1 MARNN
6 GILVN
11 DFRKMVLDGHINEV
25 IKALRYDDHDLVAQ
39 INKTLKIPSVKSNSR
54 EETFSSVFTNNVL
67 SCPIDFVSIDVTT
80 RQYPLN
86 TVIYTFDVMY
96 YNDAISH
103 MDIDMSDY
111 CHHKITI
118 SSVGLYT
125 RKFSKWIMDVA
136 NDIRESM
143 ISAWK
148 FAGNH
153 APDFIAAFDEVLD
166 ERKAEGIDINEL
178 YGADIPANDTEGDT
192 SDTATKDSDDIGM
205 KIITVK
211 NPKDANKIIKTVTDF
226 VKDFRK
232 DPTFTAD
239 DLMDKINSFLDA
251 EDIEHTIRD
260 IEQETADDDGI
271 QDEQSDPNRE
281 PEPDDDIHEPVEEES
296 DEEECNEYGGCCDQ
310 DCCNCDDGYCDQDL
324 CKCDDYDNGRIF
336 ADMLKYLISTS
347 IDSKLMNNMNNH
359 MIRNKLNFSDVN
371 LIPGLTTRPLLTTCN
386 IMLSMSPFKVTASK
400 SNTPLGGRVTIG
412 VYNRENGKSYY
423 NQVFDFSE
431 LTIEDVDTVKGI
443 DMSESSR
450 AVREQQLFDAVTDRI
465 LSELD
470 LDAMFFAIGFA
481 EGWSISDHHFMPND
495 AIISKLAE
503 LTSSYVNGA
512 ILTDDGDDKCDTDC
526 YLDPAFA
533 EWYNNMPEEAIAR
546 FGDDWDDYDDD
557 DEDDEDADY
566 DDIMSET
573 NGYFMTDIDSKED

>member
-54 EETFSSVFTNNVL
+54 EETFHTIFTNNVL
-67 SCPIDFVSIDVTT
+67 SCPIDFVSITVTT

-96 YNDAISH
+96 YNDAITH

-118 SSVGLYT
+118 SSAGLYT
-125 RKFSKWIMDVA
+125 RRFSKWVMDVA

-153 APDFIAAFDEVLD
+153 VPDFIAAFDEVLD

-192 SDTATKDSDDIGM
+192 SNATKDSDDVGM
-205 KIITVK
+205 KIITIK
-211 NPKDANKIIKTVTDF
+211 NPEDANKIIKTVTDF

-232 DPTFTAD
+232 DPTSTAD
-239 DLMDKINSFLDA
+239 DLIDKINSFLDA
-251 EDIEHTIRD
+251 EAIEHTIRD
-260 IEQETADDDGI
+260 IEQENTTDDDGI

-296 DEEECNEYGGCCDQ
+296 DEEEYDECCD
-310 DCCNCDDGYCDQDL
+310 CCDRCMNNYNL
-324 CKCDDYDNGRIF
+324 YSINTAEHF
-336 ADMLKYLISTS
+336 TS
-347 IDSKLMNNMNNH
+347 ILDRAFSSQLLNNIQNYMV
-359 MIRNKLNFSDVN
+359 RNKLTKYEVE
-371 LIPGLTTRPLLTTCN
+371 LIPNSVNITATSKVILTMNRFYFNYKKLDSS
-386 IMLSMSPFKVTASK
+386 I
-400 SNTPLGGRVTIG
+400 GGSVSIG
-412 VYNRENGKSYY
+412 VYNREKNTCYY
-423 NQVFDFSE
+423 KVNYDFKHVTLNDIKTIYVDN
-431 LTIEDVDTVKGI
+431 LT
-443 DMSESSR
+443 DMSIPQ
-450 AVREQQLFDAVTDRI
+450 REEQIFHAIIDYVYDNLNYSTI
-465 LSELD
+465 
-470 LDAMFFAIGFA
+470 FFAVAYA
-481 EGWSISDHHFMPND
+481 EGWDVNDPDFEFDHD
-495 AIISKLAE
+495 
-503 LTSSYVNGA
+503 
-512 ILTDDGDDKCDTDC
+512 LTDGIDRHFYDSIHGSVFADIVNIGNPDNMLTYYMDPSFSEFYYNLDERTHNAYDTD
-526 YLDPAFA
+526 
-533 EWYNNMPEEAIAR
+533 
-546 FGDDWDDYDDD
+546 DDWYEDDD
-557 DEDDEDADY
+557 DDDDEDADY

>member
-1 MARNN
+1 MARND

-25 IKALRYDDHDLVAQ
+25 IKTLRYDDHDLVDQ
-39 INKTLKIPSVKSNSR
+39 INKTLRIPSVKSNSR
-54 EETFSSVFTNNVL
+54 EETFHTIFTNNVL
-67 SCPIDFVSIDVTT
+67 SCPIDFVSITVTT

-86 TVIYTFDVMY
+86 TTIYTFDIMY

-125 RKFSKWIMDVA
+125 RKFSKWIVDVA

-166 ERKAEGIDINEL
+166 ERKAEGIDINGL
-178 YGADIPANDTEGDT
+178 YGADIPANDTEGDM

-232 DPTFTAD
+232 DPTSTAD

-251 EDIEHTIRD
+251 EAIEHTIRD
-260 IEQETADDDGI
+260 IEQENDTDDDGI

-296 DEEECNEYGGCCDQ
+296 DEDECCDCCDQ
-310 DCCNCDDGYCDQDL
+310 DC

-359 MIRNKLNFSDVN
+359 MIRNKLNFSDIN
-371 LIPGLTTRPLLTTCN
+371 LIPGLTAPLLTTCN

-400 SNTPLGGRVTIG
+400 PNIPLGGRVTIG

-481 EGWSISDHHFMPND
+481 EGWSISSPNFNPNE
-495 AIISKLAE
+495 AIIGKLAE
-503 LTSSYVNGA
+503 LTTSYVNGA

-533 EWYNNMPEEAIAR
+533 EWYNNMPEEAIER
-546 FGDDWDDYDDD
+546 FGDDWDDYDD
-557 DEDDEDADY
+557 DDEDADY

>member
-1 MARNN
+1 MARND

-25 IKALRYDDHDLVAQ
+25 IKTLRYDDHDLVDQ

-67 SCPIDFVSIDVTT
+67 SCPIDFVSITVTT
-80 RQYPLN
+80 RLYPLN
-86 TVIYTFDVMY
+86 TVIYTFDIMY

-125 RKFSKWIMDVA
+125 RKFSKWIVDVA

-166 ERKAEGIDINEL
+166 ERKAEGIDINGL

-232 DPTFTAD
+232 DPTSTAD

-251 EDIEHTIRD
+251 EAIEHTIRD
-260 IEQETADDDGI
+260 IEQENTTDDDGI

-296 DEEECNEYGGCCDQ
+296 DEEECCDCCDQ
-310 DCCNCDDGYCDQDL
+310 DCCN
-324 CKCDDYDNGRIF
+324 CDDYDNGRIF

-359 MIRNKLNFSDVN
+359 MIRNKLNFSDIN
-371 LIPGLTTRPLLTTCN
+371 LIPGLTAPLLTTCN

-400 SNTPLGGRVTIG
+400 PNTPLGGRVTIG

-481 EGWSISDHHFMPND
+481 EGWSISSPNFNPNE
-495 AIISKLAE
+495 AIIGTLAE
-503 LTSSYVNGA
+503 LTTSYVNGA
-512 ILTDDGDDKCDTDC
+512 ILTDNGDDKCDTDC

-533 EWYNNMPEEAIAR
+533 EWYNNMPEEAIER
-546 FGDDWDDYDDD
+546 FGDDWDDYD

>member
-1 MARNN
+1 MARND

-25 IKALRYDDHDLVAQ
+25 IKALRYDDHDLVDQ

-54 EETFSSVFTNNVL
+54 EETFHTIFTNNVL
-67 SCPIDFVSIDVTT
+67 SCPIDFVSITVTT
-80 RQYPLN
+80 RLYPLN
-86 TVIYTFDVMY
+86 TVIYTFDIMY
-96 YNDAISH
+96 YNDAIRH
-103 MDIDMSDY
+103 MGIPMPDY

-125 RKFSKWIMDVA
+125 RKFSKWIVDVA

-166 ERKAEGIDINEL
+166 ERKAEGIDINGL

-232 DPTFTAD
+232 DPTSTAD

-251 EDIEHTIRD
+251 EAIEHTIRD
-260 IEQETADDDGI
+260 IEQENDTDDDGI

-281 PEPDDDIHEPVEEES
+281 PEPDDDIHESVEEES
-296 DEEECNEYGGCCDQ
+296 DEEECCDCCDQ
-310 DCCNCDDGYCDQDL
+310 DCCN
-324 CKCDDYDNGRIF
+324 CDDYDNGRIF

-371 LIPGLTTRPLLTTCN
+371 LIPGLTTLLTTCN

-400 SNTPLGGRVTIG
+400 PNTPLGGRVTIG

-431 LTIEDVDTVKGI
+431 LTLEDVDTVKGI

-481 EGWSISDHHFMPND
+481 EGWSISDPHFMPND

-503 LTSSYVNGA
+503 LTSSYINGA

-533 EWYNNMPEEAIAR
+533 EWYNNIPEEAFDR
-546 FGDDWDDYDDD
+546 FGDDWDDD

-566 DDIMSET
+566 DDIVSET

>member
-1 MARNN
+1 MARND

-25 IKALRYDDHDLVAQ
+25 IKTLRYDDHDLVDQ

-54 EETFSSVFTNNVL
+54 EETFHTIFTNNIL
-67 SCPIDFVSIDVTT
+67 SCPIDFVSITVTT
-80 RQYPLN
+80 RLYPLN
-86 TVIYTFDVMY
+86 TVIYTFDIMY
-96 YNDAISH
+96 YNDAIRH
-103 MDIDMSDY
+103 MGIPMPDY

-125 RKFSKWIMDVA
+125 RKFSNWVMDVA

-166 ERKAEGIDINEL
+166 ERKAEGIDINGL
-178 YGADIPANDTEGDT
+178 YGADIPANDTDGDT
-192 SDTATKDSDDIGM
+192 SDVTTKDTKDSDDVGM

-232 DPTFTAD
+232 DPTSTAD

-251 EDIEHTIRD
+251 EAIEHTIRD

-296 DEEECNEYGGCCDQ
+296 DEEECCDCCDQ
-310 DCCNCDDGYCDQDL
+310 DC

-359 MIRNKLNFSDVN
+359 MIRNKLNFSDIN
-371 LIPGLTTRPLLTTCN
+371 LIPGLTAPLLTTCN
-386 IMLSMSPFKVTASK
+386 IMLSMSPFKVTASRL
-400 SNTPLGGRVTIG
+400 NTPLGGRVTIG

-431 LTIEDVDTVKGI
+431 LTLEDVDTVKGI

-481 EGWSISDHHFMPND
+481 EGWSISDPHFNPNG
-495 AIISKLAE
+495 AIINKLAE
-503 LTSSYVNGA
+503 LTSSYINGA

-533 EWYNNMPEEAIAR
+533 EWYNNMPEEAFDR
-546 FGDDWDDYDDD
+546 FGDVWDDYDDD
-557 DEDDEDADY
+557 DDEDADY

>member
-1 MARNN
+1 MARND

-25 IKALRYDDHDLVAQ
+25 IKTLRYDDHDLVDQ

-54 EETFSSVFTNNVL
+54 EETFHTIFTNNVL
-67 SCPIDFVSIDVTT
+67 SCPIDFVSITVTT
-80 RQYPLN
+80 RLYPLN
-86 TVIYTFDVMY
+86 TVIYTFDIMY
-96 YNDAISH
+96 YNDAIRH
-103 MDIDMSDY
+103 MGIPMPDY

-125 RKFSKWIMDVA
+125 RKFSKWIVDVA

-166 ERKAEGIDINEL
+166 ERKAEGIDINGL

-205 KIITVK
+205 KIITVN

-232 DPTFTAD
+232 DPTSTAD

-251 EDIEHTIRD
+251 EAIEHTIRD
-260 IEQETADDDGI
+260 IEQENDTDDGI

-296 DEEECNEYGGCCDQ
+296 DEDECCDCCDQ
-310 DCCNCDDGYCDQDL
+310 DC

-371 LIPGLTTRPLLTTCN
+371 LIPGLTTRPLLATCN

-400 SNTPLGGRVTIG
+400 PNTPLGGRVTIG

-431 LTIEDVDTVKGI
+431 LTLEDVDTVKYI

-481 EGWSISDHHFMPND
+481 EGWSISDPHFNPNG
-495 AIISKLAE
+495 AIINKLAE
-503 LTSSYVNGA
+503 LTSSYINGA

-533 EWYNNMPEEAIAR
+533 EWYNNMPEEAFDR
-546 FGDDWDDYDDD
+546 FGDNWDDYDD
-557 DEDDEDADY
+557 DDEDADY

>member
-1 MARNN
+1 MVRND

-25 IKALRYDDHDLVAQ
+25 IKTLRYDDHDLVDQ
-39 INKTLKIPSVKSNSR
+39 INKTLKIPSVESNSR
-54 EETFSSVFTNNVL
+54 EETFHTIFTNNVL
-67 SCPIDFVSIDVTT
+67 SCPIDFVSITVTT
-80 RQYPLN
+80 RLYPLN
-86 TVIYTFDVMY
+86 TVIYTFDIMY
-96 YNDAISH
+96 YNDAIRH
-103 MDIDMSDY
+103 MGIPMPDY

-125 RKFSKWIMDVA
+125 RKFSKWIVDVA

-166 ERKAEGIDINEL
+166 ERKAEGIDINGL

-192 SDTATKDSDDIGM
+192 SDATTKDTKDSDDVGM

-211 NPKDANKIIKTVTDF
+211 NPEDANKIIKTVTDF

-232 DPTFTAD
+232 DPTSTAD

-251 EDIEHTIRD
+251 EAIEHTIRD

-296 DEEECNEYGGCCDQ
+296 DEDECCDCCDQ
-310 DCCNCDDGYCDQDL
+310 DC

-359 MIRNKLNFSDVN
+359 MIRNKLNFSDIN
-371 LIPGLTTRPLLTTCN
+371 LIPGLTTLLTTCN

-400 SNTPLGGRVTIG
+400 PNTPLGGRVTIG

-431 LTIEDVDTVKGI
+431 LTLEDVDTVKYI

-481 EGWSISDHHFMPND
+481 EGWSISDPHFNPNG
-495 AIISKLAE
+495 AIINKLAE
-503 LTSSYVNGA
+503 LTSSYINGA

-533 EWYNNMPEEAIAR
+533 EWYNNMPEEAIER
-546 FGDDWDDYDDD
+546 FGDDWGDYDD
-557 DEDDEDADY
+557 DDEDADY

>member
-1 MARNN
+1 MARND

-25 IKALRYDDHDLVAQ
+25 IKTLRYDDHDLVDQ

-80 RQYPLN
+80 RLYPLN
-86 TVIYTFDVMY
+86 TVIYTFDIMY
-96 YNDAISH
+96 YNDAIRH
-103 MDIDMSDY
+103 MGIPMPDY

-125 RKFSKWIMDVA
+125 RKFSKWIVDVA

-166 ERKAEGIDINEL
+166 ERKAEGIDINGL
-178 YGADIPANDTEGDT
+178 YGADIPANDTTEGDM
-192 SDTATKDSDDIGM
+192 SDATNGSDDVGM

-211 NPKDANKIIKTVTDF
+211 NPKAANKIIKTVTDF
-226 VKDFRK
+226 VKGFCK
-232 DPTFTAD
+232 DPTSTAD
-239 DLMDKINSFLDA
+239 DLMDKISSFLDA
-251 EDIEHTIRD
+251 EAIEHTIRD
-260 IEQETADDDGI
+260 IEQENDTDDDGI

-296 DEEECNEYGGCCDQ
+296 DENECCDCCDQ
-310 DCCNCDDGYCDQDL
+310 DC

-359 MIRNKLNFSDVN
+359 MIRNKLNFSDIN
-371 LIPGLTTRPLLTTCN
+371 LIPGLTSRPLLTTCN

-400 SNTPLGGRVTIG
+400 PNTPLGGRVTIG

-431 LTIEDVDTVKGI
+431 LTLEDIDTVKGI

-481 EGWSISDHHFMPND
+481 EGWSISDPHFNPNET
-495 AIISKLAE
+495 IISKLAE

-533 EWYNNMPEEAIAR
+533 EWYNNMPEEAIER

>member
-1 MARNN
+1 MARND

-25 IKALRYDDHDLVAQ
+25 IKTLRYDDHDLVDQ

-54 EETFSSVFTNNVL
+54 EETFHTIFTNNVL
-67 SCPIDFVSIDVTT
+67 SCPIDFVSITVTT
-80 RQYPLN
+80 RLYPLN
-86 TVIYTFDVMY
+86 TLIYTFDIMY

-111 CHHKITI
+111 CHHTITI

-125 RKFSKWIMDVA
+125 RKFSKWIVDVA

-166 ERKAEGIDINEL
+166 ERKAEGIDINGL

-192 SDTATKDSDDIGM
+192 SDTATKDSDEIGM

-232 DPTFTAD
+232 DPTSTAD

-251 EDIEHTIRD
+251 EAIEHTIRD
-260 IEQETADDDGI
+260 IEQENDTDDGI

-281 PEPDDDIHEPVEEES
+281 PEPDDDIHEPIEEES
-296 DEEECNEYGGCCDQ
+296 DEEDCDDECCDCCDQ
-310 DCCNCDDGYCDQDL
+310 DCCN
-324 CKCDDYDNGRIF
+324 CDDYDNGRIF

-371 LIPGLTTRPLLTTCN
+371 LIPGLTTLLTTCN

-400 SNTPLGGRVTIG
+400 PNTPLGGRVTIG

-423 NQVFDFSE
+423 NQLFDFSE
-431 LTIEDVDTVKGI
+431 LTLEDVDTVKYI

-481 EGWSISDHHFMPND
+481 EGWSISDPHFMPND
-495 AIISKLAE
+495 AIIGKLAE

-512 ILTDDGDDKCDTDC
+512 IFTDDGDDKCDTDC

-533 EWYNNMPEEAIAR
+533 EWYNNMPEEAFDR
-546 FGDDWDDYDDD
+546 FGDDWDDYDD

-566 DDIMSET
+566 DDIVSET

>member
-1 MARNN
+1 MARND

-25 IKALRYDDHDLVAQ
+25 IKTLRYDDHDLVDQ

-54 EETFSSVFTNNVL
+54 EETFHTIFTNNVL
-67 SCPIDFVSIDVTT
+67 SCPIDFVSITVTT
-80 RQYPLN
+80 RLYPLN
-86 TVIYTFDVMY
+86 TVIYTFDIMY
-96 YNDAISH
+96 YNDAIRH
-103 MDIDMSDY
+103 MGIPMPDY

-125 RKFSKWIMDVA
+125 RKFSKWIVDVA

-166 ERKAEGIDINEL
+166 ERKAEGIDINGL

-211 NPKDANKIIKTVTDF
+211 NPEDANKIIKTVTDF

-232 DPTFTAD
+232 DPTSTAD

-251 EDIEHTIRD
+251 EAIEHTIRD

-296 DEEECNEYGGCCDQ
+296 DEEECCDCCDQ
-310 DCCNCDDGYCDQDL
+310 DC

-359 MIRNKLNFSDVN
+359 MIRNKLNFSDIN
-371 LIPGLTTRPLLTTCN
+371 LIPGLTAPLLTTCN

-400 SNTPLGGRVTIG
+400 PNTPLSGRVTIG

-481 EGWSISDHHFMPND
+481 EGWSISDPHFNPNG
-495 AIISKLAE
+495 AIINKLAE
-503 LTSSYVNGA
+503 LTSSYINGA

-533 EWYNNMPEEAIAR
+533 EWYNNMPEEAIER

-557 DEDDEDADY
+557 DDDEDADY

>member
-1 MARNN
+1 MARND

-25 IKALRYDDHDLVAQ
+25 IKALRYDDHDLEAQ

-54 EETFSSVFTNNVL
+54 EETFHTIFTNNVL
-67 SCPIDFVSIDVTT
+67 SCPIDFVSITVTT
-80 RQYPLN
+80 RLYPLN
-86 TVIYTFDVMY
+86 TTIYTFDIMY

-111 CHHKITI
+111 CHHTITI

-125 RKFSKWIMDVA
+125 RKFSKWIVDVA

-166 ERKAEGIDINEL
+166 ERKAEGIDINGL

-192 SDTATKDSDDIGM
+192 SDTATKDSDEIGM

-232 DPTFTAD
+232 DPTSTAD
-239 DLMDKINSFLDA
+239 DLMDKISSFLDA
-251 EDIEHTIRD
+251 EAIEHNIRD
-260 IEQETADDDGI
+260 IEQENTTDDDGI

-296 DEEECNEYGGCCDQ
+296 DEEECCDCCDQ
-310 DCCNCDDGYCDQDL
+310 DC

-371 LIPGLTTRPLLTTCN
+371 LIPGLTTLLTTCN

-400 SNTPLGGRVTIG
+400 PNTPLGGRVTIG

-423 NQVFDFSE
+423 NQIFDFSE
-431 LTIEDVDTVKGI
+431 LTLEDVDTVQYIGI
-443 DMSESSR
+443 SESSR

-481 EGWSISDHHFMPND
+481 EGWSISDPHFMPTD
-495 AIISKLAE
+495 AIIGKLAE
-503 LTSSYVNGA
+503 LTSNYVNGA
-512 ILTDDGDDKCDTDC
+512 IFTDDGDDMCDTDC

-533 EWYNNMPEEAIAR
+533 EWYNNMPEEAFDR
-546 FGDDWDDYDDD
+546 FGDDWDDYDD

-566 DDIMSET
+566 DDIVSET

>member
-25 IKALRYDDHDLVAQ
+25 IKTLRYDEHDLVAQ
-39 INKTLKIPSVKSNSR
+39 INKTLKIPSGKSNSR
-54 EETFSSVFTNNVL
+54 EETFHSVFTNNVL

-232 DPTFTAD
+232 DPTSTAD

-251 EDIEHTIRD
+251 EAIEHTIRD

-296 DEEECNEYGGCCDQ
+296 DEEECNEYGDCCDQ

-371 LIPGLTTRPLLTTCN
+371 LIPGLTTRPLLTICN

-481 EGWSISDHHFMPND
+481 EGWSISDPHFNPNG
-495 AIISKLAE
+495 AIINELAE
-503 LTSSYVNGA
+503 LTSSYINGA

-557 DEDDEDADY
+557 DEDADY

>member
-1 MARNN
+1 MARND

-25 IKALRYDDHDLVAQ
+25 IKTLRYDDHDLVDQ

-54 EETFSSVFTNNVL
+54 EETFHTIFTNNVL
-67 SCPIDFVSIDVTT
+67 SCPIDFVSITVTT
-80 RQYPLN
+80 RLYPLN
-86 TVIYTFDVMY
+86 TVIYTFDIMY
-96 YNDAISH
+96 YNDAIRH
-103 MDIDMSDY
+103 MGIPMPDY

-125 RKFSKWIMDVA
+125 RKFSKWIVDVA

-166 ERKAEGIDINEL
+166 ERKAEGIDINGL

-211 NPKDANKIIKTVTDF
+211 NPEDANKIIKTVTDF

-232 DPTFTAD
+232 DPTSTAD

-251 EDIEHTIRD
+251 EAIEHTIRD

-296 DEEECNEYGGCCDQ
+296 DEEECCDCCDQ
-310 DCCNCDDGYCDQDL
+310 DC

-371 LIPGLTTRPLLTTCN
+371 LIPGLTAPLLTTCN

-400 SNTPLGGRVTIG
+400 PNTPLGGRVTIG

-450 AVREQQLFDAVTDRI
+450 AVREQQLFDAVTDCI

-481 EGWSISDHHFMPND
+481 EGWSISSPNFNPNE
-495 AIISKLAE
+495 AIISTLAE
-503 LTSSYVNGA
+503 LTSSYINGA

-533 EWYNNMPEEAIAR
+533 EWYNNMPEEAIER
-546 FGDDWDDYDDD
+546 FGDDWDDYD
-557 DEDDEDADY
+557 DDEDADY

>member
-1 MARNN
+1 MARND

-25 IKALRYDDHDLVAQ
+25 IKTLRYDDHDLVDQ

-54 EETFSSVFTNNVL
+54 EETFHTIFTNNVL
-67 SCPIDFVSIDVTT
+67 SCPIDFVSITVTT
-80 RQYPLN
+80 RLYPLN
-86 TVIYTFDVMY
+86 TVIYTFDIMY
-96 YNDAISH
+96 YNDAIRH
-103 MDIDMSDY
+103 MGIPMPDY

-125 RKFSKWIMDVA
+125 RKFSKWIVDVA

-166 ERKAEGIDINEL
+166 ERKAEGIDINGL

-192 SDTATKDSDDIGM
+192 SDVTTKDTKDSDDVGM

-232 DPTFTAD
+232 DPTSTAD

-251 EDIEHTIRD
+251 EAIEHTIRD

-296 DEEECNEYGGCCDQ
+296 DEDECCDCCDQ
-310 DCCNCDDGYCDQDL
+310 DC

-371 LIPGLTTRPLLTTCN
+371 LIPGLTAPLLTTCN

-400 SNTPLGGRVTIG
+400 PNTPLGGRVTIG

-450 AVREQQLFDAVTDRI
+450 AVREQQLFDAVTDCI

-481 EGWSISDHHFMPND
+481 EGWSISSPNFNPNE
-495 AIISKLAE
+495 AIISTLAE
-503 LTSSYVNGA
+503 LTSSYINGA

-533 EWYNNMPEEAIAR
+533 EWYNNMPEEAIER
-546 FGDDWDDYDDD
+546 FGDDWDDYD
-557 DEDDEDADY
+557 DDEDADY

>member
-1 MARNN
+1 MARNK

-25 IKALRYDDHDLVAQ
+25 IKTLRYDDHDLVSQ
-39 INKTLKIPSVKSNSR
+39 INETLKNSSVNSNSR
-54 EETFSSVFTNNVL
+54 EETFRSTFTNTVL
-67 SCPIDFVSIDVTT
+67 SCPIDFIQITVTT

-86 TVIYTFDVMY
+86 TVIYTFDIMY
-96 YNDAISH
+96 YNDAIKH
-103 MDIDMSDY
+103 MGIDMSDY

-125 RKFSKWIMDVA
+125 KKFYKWIVDVVD
-136 NDIRESM
+136 DIRKSM
-143 ISAWK
+143 VATWK

-153 APDFIAAFDEVLD
+153 VPDFIAAFDEVLD

-178 YGADIPANDTEGDT
+178 YGADIPANEDME
-192 SDTATKDSDDIGM
+192 DSDDVGM

-211 NPKDANKIIKTVTDF
+211 NPKDPDKIIKVITDY

-232 DPTFTAD
+232 DPASTTD
-239 DLMDKINSFLDA
+239 DLMDKINSFLNT
-251 EDIEHTIRD
+251 EDVEHTIRD
-260 IEQETADDDGI
+260 FEQENTDDGI
-271 QDEQSDPNRE
+271 QDEQSDPDRE

-296 DEEECNEYGGCCDQ
+296 DEEECDECCCCDH
-310 DCCNCDDGYCDQDL
+310 DCCG
-324 CKCDDYDNGRIF
+324 CDDYDTGRIL
-336 ADMLKYLISTS
+336 ADTYKSLISNS

-371 LIPGLTTRPLLTTCN
+371 LIPGLTASLLTTCN

-431 LTIEDVDTVKGI
+431 LTMEDVDTVKGI

-481 EGWSISDHHFMPND
+481 EGWSISSPNFNPND
-495 AIISKLAE
+495 AIINKLVE
-503 LTSSYVNGA
+503 LWASYVNGA

-526 YLDPAFA
+526 YLDPEFA
-533 EWYNNMPEEAIAR
+533 EWYNNMPEEAIER
-546 FGDDWDDYDDD
+546 FSDDWDDDD

-566 DDIMSET
+566 DDVMSEK
-573 NGYFMTDIDSKED
+573 NGYFMADIDKEE

>member
-1 MARNN
+1 MARND

-25 IKALRYDDHDLVAQ
+25 IKALQYDDHDLVDQ

-80 RQYPLN
+80 RLYPLN
-86 TVIYTFDVMY
+86 TVIYTFDIMY
-96 YNDAISH
+96 YNDAIRH
-103 MDIDMSDY
+103 MGIPMPDY

-125 RKFSKWIMDVA
+125 RKFSKWIVDVA

-166 ERKAEGIDINEL
+166 ERKAEGIDINGL
-178 YGADIPANDTEGDT
+178 YGADIPANDTEGDA
-192 SDTATKDSDDIGM
+192 SDATTEDTKDSDEIGM

-232 DPTFTAD
+232 DPTSTAD

-251 EDIEHTIRD
+251 EAIEHTIRD

-281 PEPDDDIHEPVEEES
+281 PEPDDDIHEPIEEES
-296 DEEECNEYGGCCDQ
+296 DEEDCDDECCDCCDQ
-310 DCCNCDDGYCDQDL
+310 NC

-359 MIRNKLNFSDVN
+359 MIRNKLNFSDIN
-371 LIPGLTTRPLLTTCN
+371 LIPGLTTLLTTCN
-386 IMLSMSPFKVTASK
+386 IMLSMSPFKVAASK
-400 SNTPLGGRVTIG
+400 PNTPLGGRVTIG

-431 LTIEDVDTVKGI
+431 LTLEDVDTVKGI

-481 EGWSISDHHFMPND
+481 EGWSISDPHFMPNG
-495 AIISKLAE
+495 AINNTLAE

-533 EWYNNMPEEAIAR
+533 EWYNNMPEEAIER

-557 DEDDEDADY
+557 DDEDADY

>member
-1 MARNN
+1 MARND

-25 IKALRYDDHDLVAQ
+25 IKTLRYDDHDLVDQ

-54 EETFSSVFTNNVL
+54 EETFHTIFTNNVL
-67 SCPIDFVSIDVTT
+67 SCPIDFVSITVTT
-80 RQYPLN
+80 RLYPLN
-86 TVIYTFDVMY
+86 TVIYTFDIMY
-96 YNDAISH
+96 YNDAIRH
-103 MDIDMSDY
+103 MGIPMPDY

-125 RKFSKWIMDVA
+125 RKFSKWIVDVA

-166 ERKAEGIDINEL
+166 ERKAEGIDINGL

-211 NPKDANKIIKTVTDF
+211 NPEDANKIIKTVTDF

-232 DPTFTAD
+232 DPTSTAD

-251 EDIEHTIRD
+251 EAIEHTIRD

-296 DEEECNEYGGCCDQ
+296 DEEECCDCCDQ
-310 DCCNCDDGYCDQDL
+310 DC

-371 LIPGLTTRPLLTTCN
+371 LIPGLTAPLLTTCN

-400 SNTPLGGRVTIG
+400 PNTPLGGRVTIG

-450 AVREQQLFDAVTDRI
+450 AVREQQLFDAVTDCI

-481 EGWSISDHHFMPND
+481 EGWSISSPNFNPNE
-495 AIISKLAE
+495 AIISTLAE
-503 LTSSYVNGA
+503 LTSSYINGA

-533 EWYNNMPEEAIAR
+533 EWYNNMPEEAIER
-546 FGDDWDDYDDD
+546 FGDDWGDYDD
-557 DEDDEDADY
+557 DDEDADY

>member
-39 INKTLKIPSVKSNSR
+39 INKTLKTPSVKSNSR
-54 EETFSSVFTNNVL
+54 EETFHTIFTNNVL
-67 SCPIDFVSIDVTT
+67 SCPIDFVSITVTT

-96 YNDAISH
+96 YNDAITH

-118 SSVGLYT
+118 SSAGLYT
-125 RKFSKWIMDVA
+125 RRFSKWVMDAA

-153 APDFIAAFDEVLD
+153 VPDFIAAFDEVLD

-178 YGADIPANDTEGDT
+178 YGADILVNDAEGDT
-192 SDTATKDSDDIGM
+192 SDTTTKDTKDSDDIGM

-211 NPKDANKIIKTVTDF
+211 NPEDVNKIIKTVTDF

-232 DPTFTAD
+232 GPTSTAD

-251 EDIEHTIRD
+251 EAIEHAIRD
-260 IEQETADDDGI
+260 IEQENTTDDDGI

-296 DEEECNEYGGCCDQ
+296 DEEEYDECCD
-310 DCCNCDDGYCDQDL
+310 CCDRYTNNYNL
-324 CKCDDYDNGRIF
+324 Y
-336 ADMLKYLISTS
+336 S
-347 IDSKLMNNMNNH
+347 INTAEHFVSILDRALSSQLLNNIQNYMV
-359 MIRNKLNFSDVN
+359 RNKLTKYEVE
-371 LIPGLTTRPLLTTCN
+371 LIPNSVNITATSKVVLTMNRFYFNYKKLDSD
-386 IMLSMSPFKVTASK
+386 I
-400 SNTPLGGRVTIG
+400 GGSVSIG
-412 VYNRENGKSYY
+412 VYNREKNTCYFKVNY
-423 NQVFDFSE
+423 DFKYVTLNDIKTIYVDS
-431 LTIEDVDTVKGI
+431 LT
-443 DMSESSR
+443 DMSIPQ
-450 AVREQQLFDAVTDRI
+450 REEQIFHAIIDYIYD
-465 LSELD
+465 D
-470 LDAMFFAIGFA
+470 LNYSTIFFAIAYA
-481 EGWSISDHHFMPND
+481 EGWDVNDPDFEFDHDLIDGIDRHFYDSIHGSVFADYASV
-495 AIISKLAE
+495 AIDNPDNTYYKDPGFSEFYNNLDERTLNA
-503 LTSSYVNGA
+503 YG
-512 ILTDDGDDKCDTDC
+512 GDDD
-526 YLDPAFA
+526 
-533 EWYNNMPEEAIAR
+533 WYE
-546 FGDDWDDYDDD
+546 DDDD
-557 DEDDEDADY
+557 DEEDEDADY
-566 DDIMSET
+566 DDITSET

>member
-1 MARNN
+1 MARND

-25 IKALRYDDHDLVAQ
+25 IKTLRYDDHDLVDQ

-54 EETFSSVFTNNVL
+54 EETFHTIFTNNVL
-67 SCPIDFVSIDVTT
+67 SCPIDFVSITVTT
-80 RQYPLN
+80 RLYPLN
-86 TVIYTFDVMY
+86 TVIYTFDIMY
-96 YNDAISH
+96 YNDAIRH
-103 MDIDMSDY
+103 MGIPMPDY

-125 RKFSKWIMDVA
+125 RKFSKWIVDVA

-166 ERKAEGIDINEL
+166 ERKAEGIDINGL

-192 SDTATKDSDDIGM
+192 SDATTKDTKDSDDVGM

-211 NPKDANKIIKTVTDF
+211 NPEDANKIIKTVTDF

-232 DPTFTAD
+232 DPTSTAD

-251 EDIEHTIRD
+251 EAIEHTIRD

-296 DEEECNEYGGCCDQ
+296 DEDECCDCCDQ
-310 DCCNCDDGYCDQDL
+310 DC

-359 MIRNKLNFSDVN
+359 MIRNKLNFSDIN
-371 LIPGLTTRPLLTTCN
+371 LIPGLTTLLTTCN

-400 SNTPLGGRVTIG
+400 PNTPLGGRVTIG

-431 LTIEDVDTVKGI
+431 LTLEDVDTVKYI

-481 EGWSISDHHFMPND
+481 EGWSISDPHFNPNG
-495 AIISKLAE
+495 AIINKLAE
-503 LTSSYVNGA
+503 LTSSYINGA

-533 EWYNNMPEEAIAR
+533 EWYNNMPEEAIER
-546 FGDDWDDYDDD
+546 FGDDWGDYDD
-557 DEDDEDADY
+557 DDEDADY

>member
-1 MARNN
+1 MARND

-25 IKALRYDDHDLVAQ
+25 IKALRYDDHDLVDQ

-86 TVIYTFDVMY
+86 TIIYTFDVMY
-96 YNDAISH
+96 YNDAIRH
-103 MDIDMSDY
+103 MGIPMPDY
-111 CHHKITI
+111 CHHKITV

-166 ERKAEGIDINEL
+166 ERKAEGIDINGL
-178 YGADIPANDTEGDT
+178 YGADIPVNDTEGDA
-192 SDTATKDSDDIGM
+192 SDATTEDTKDSDEIGM

-226 VKDFRK
+226 VNDFRK
-232 DPTFTAD
+232 DPTSTAD

-251 EDIEHTIRD
+251 EAIEHTIRD

-296 DEEECNEYGGCCDQ
+296 DEEDYDDECCDCCDQ
-310 DCCNCDDGYCDQDL
+310 DCCN
-324 CKCDDYDNGRIF
+324 CDDYDNGRIF

-371 LIPGLTTRPLLTTCN
+371 LIPGLTTLLTTCN

-400 SNTPLGGRVTIG
+400 PNTPLGGRVTIG

-431 LTIEDVDTVKGI
+431 LTLEDIDTVKGI

-481 EGWSISDHHFMPND
+481 EGWSISSPNFNPNET
-495 AIISKLAE
+495 IIGTLAE
-503 LTSSYVNGA
+503 LTSSYINGA

-533 EWYNNMPEEAIAR
+533 EWYNNIPEEAIER

>member
-1 MARNN
+1 MARND

-25 IKALRYDDHDLVAQ
+25 IKALQYDDHDLVDQ

-80 RQYPLN
+80 RLYPLN
-86 TVIYTFDVMY
+86 TVIYTFDIMY
-96 YNDAISH
+96 YNDAIRH
-103 MDIDMSDY
+103 MGIPMPDY

-125 RKFSKWIMDVA
+125 RKFSKWIVDVA

-166 ERKAEGIDINEL
+166 ERKAEGIDINGL
-178 YGADIPANDTEGDT
+178 YGADIPANDTEGDA
-192 SDTATKDSDDIGM
+192 SDATTEDTKDSDEIGM

-232 DPTFTAD
+232 DPTSTAD

-251 EDIEHTIRD
+251 EAIEHTIRD

-281 PEPDDDIHEPVEEES
+281 PEPDDDIHEPIEEES
-296 DEEECNEYGGCCDQ
+296 DEEDCDDECCDCCDQ
-310 DCCNCDDGYCDQDL
+310 NC

-359 MIRNKLNFSDVN
+359 MIRNKLNFSDIN
-371 LIPGLTTRPLLTTCN
+371 LIPGLTTLLTTCN
-386 IMLSMSPFKVTASK
+386 IMLSMSPFKVAASK
-400 SNTPLGGRVTIG
+400 PNTPLGGRVTIG

-431 LTIEDVDTVKGI
+431 LTLEDVDTVKGI

-481 EGWSISDHHFMPND
+481 EGWSISDPHFNPNG
-495 AIISKLAE
+495 AIINKLAE
-503 LTSSYVNGA
+503 LTSSYINGA

-533 EWYNNMPEEAIAR
+533 EWYNNMPEEAIER

-557 DEDDEDADY
+557 DDEDADY

>member
-25 IKALRYDDHDLVAQ
+25 IKTLRYDDHDLVAQ
-39 INKTLKIPSVKSNSR
+39 INKTLKTPSVKSNSR
-54 EETFSSVFTNNVL
+54 EETFHTIFTNNVL
-67 SCPIDFVSIDVTT
+67 SCPIDFVSITVTT

-96 YNDAISH
+96 YNDAITH

-111 CHHKITI
+111 CDHKITI

-153 APDFIAAFDEVLD
+153 VPDFIAAFDEVLD

-232 DPTFTAD
+232 DPTSTAD

-251 EDIEHTIRD
+251 EAIEHTIRD

-296 DEEECNEYGGCCDQ
+296 DEDECCDCCDQ
-310 DCCNCDDGYCDQDL
+310 DC

-359 MIRNKLNFSDVN
+359 MIRNKLNFSDIN
-371 LIPGLTTRPLLTTCN
+371 LIPGLTAPLLTTCN

-400 SNTPLGGRVTIG
+400 PNTPLGGRVTIG

-431 LTIEDVDTVKGI
+431 LTLEDVDTVKGI

-481 EGWSISDHHFMPND
+481 EGWSISDPHFNPNG
-495 AIISKLAE
+495 AIINKLAE
-503 LTSSYVNGA
+503 LTSSYINGA
-512 ILTDDGDDKCDTDC
+512 ILTVDGDDKCDTDC

-533 EWYNNMPEEAIAR
+533 EWYNNMPEEAIER
-546 FGDDWDDYDDD
+546 FGDNWDDYD
-557 DEDDEDADY
+557 DDEDADY

>member
-1 MARNN
+1 MARND

-25 IKALRYDDHDLVAQ
+25 IKTLRYDDHDLVDQ

-54 EETFSSVFTNNVL
+54 EETFHTIFTNNVL
-67 SCPIDFVSIDVTT
+67 SCPIDFVSITVTT
-80 RQYPLN
+80 RLYPLN
-86 TVIYTFDVMY
+86 TVIYTFDIMY
-96 YNDAISH
+96 YNDAIRH
-103 MDIDMSDY
+103 MGIPMPDY

-125 RKFSKWIMDVA
+125 RKFSKWIVDVA

-166 ERKAEGIDINEL
+166 ERKAEGIDINGL

-192 SDTATKDSDDIGM
+192 SDTDTKDSDDIGM

-211 NPKDANKIIKTVTDF
+211 NPDDANKIIKTVTDF

-232 DPTFTAD
+232 DPTSTAD

-251 EDIEHTIRD
+251 EAIEHTIRD

-296 DEEECNEYGGCCDQ
+296 DEDECCDCCDQ
-310 DCCNCDDGYCDQDL
+310 DC

-359 MIRNKLNFSDVN
+359 MIRNKLNFSDIN
-371 LIPGLTTRPLLTTCN
+371 LIPGLTAPLLTTCN

-400 SNTPLGGRVTIG
+400 PNTPLGGRVTIG

-481 EGWSISDHHFMPND
+481 EGWSISSPNFNPNET
-495 AIISKLAE
+495 IIGKLAE
-503 LTSSYVNGA
+503 LTTSYVNGA

-533 EWYNNMPEEAIAR
+533 EWYNNMPEEAIER

>member
-1 MARNN
+1 MARND

-25 IKALRYDDHDLVAQ
+25 IKTLRYDDHDLVDQ

-67 SCPIDFVSIDVTT
+67 SCPIDFVSITVTT
-80 RQYPLN
+80 RLYPLN
-86 TVIYTFDVMY
+86 TVIYTFDIMY

-125 RKFSKWIMDVA
+125 RKFSKWIVDVA

-166 ERKAEGIDINEL
+166 ERKAEGIDINGL

-232 DPTFTAD
+232 DPTSTAD

-251 EDIEHTIRD
+251 EAIEHTIRD
-260 IEQETADDDGI
+260 IEQENTTDDDGI

-296 DEEECNEYGGCCDQ
+296 DEEECCDCCDQ
-310 DCCNCDDGYCDQDL
+310 DCCN
-324 CKCDDYDNGRIF
+324 CDDYDNGRIF

-359 MIRNKLNFSDVN
+359 MIRNKLNFSDIN
-371 LIPGLTTRPLLTTCN
+371 LIPGLTAPLLTTCN
-386 IMLSMSPFKVTASK
+386 IMLSMSPFKVTANK
-400 SNTPLGGRVTIG
+400 PNTPLGGRVTIG

-481 EGWSISDHHFMPND
+481 EGWSISSPNFNPNE
-495 AIISKLAE
+495 AIIGTLAE
-503 LTSSYVNGA
+503 LTTSYVNGA
-512 ILTDDGDDKCDTDC
+512 ILTDNGDDKCDTDC

-533 EWYNNMPEEAIAR
+533 EWYNNMPEEAIER
-546 FGDDWDDYDDD
+546 FGDDWDDYD

>member
-1 MARNN
+1 MARND

-25 IKALRYDDHDLVAQ
+25 IKTLRYDDHDLVDQ

-54 EETFSSVFTNNVL
+54 EETFSSVFTNNIL
-67 SCPIDFVSIDVTT
+67 SCPIDFVSITVTT
-80 RQYPLN
+80 RLYPLN
-86 TVIYTFDVMY
+86 TTIYTFDIMY

-125 RKFSKWIMDVA
+125 RKFSKWIVDVA

-178 YGADIPANDTEGDT
+178 YGADIPANNTEGDT
-192 SDTATKDSDDIGM
+192 SDTATKDSDDVGM

-211 NPKDANKIIKTVTDF
+211 NPDDANKIIKTVTDF

-232 DPTFTAD
+232 DPTSTAD

-251 EDIEHTIRD
+251 EAIEHTIRD
-260 IEQETADDDGI
+260 IEQENDTDDGI

-296 DEEECNEYGGCCDQ
+296 DEDECCDCCDQ
-310 DCCNCDDGYCDQDL
+310 DC

-359 MIRNKLNFSDVN
+359 MIRNKLNFSDIN
-371 LIPGLTTRPLLTTCN
+371 LIPGLTAPLLTTCN

-400 SNTPLGGRVTIG
+400 PNTPLGGRVTIG

-481 EGWSISDHHFMPND
+481 EGWSISSPNFNPNET
-495 AIISKLAE
+495 IIGKLAE
-503 LTSSYVNGA
+503 LTTSYVNGA

-533 EWYNNMPEEAIAR
+533 EWYNNMPEEAIER

>member
-1 MARNN
+1 MARND

-25 IKALRYDDHDLVAQ
+25 IKALRYDDHDLVDQ

-67 SCPIDFVSIDVTT
+67 SCPIDFVSITVTT
-80 RQYPLN
+80 RLYPLN
-86 TVIYTFDVMY
+86 TVIYAFDIMY
-96 YNDAISH
+96 YNDAIRH
-103 MDIDMSDY
+103 MGIPMPDY

-125 RKFSKWIMDVA
+125 RKFSKWIVDVA

-166 ERKAEGIDINEL
+166 ERKAEGIDINGL
-178 YGADIPANDTEGDT
+178 YGADIPANDTEGDM
-192 SDTATKDSDDIGM
+192 SDTATKDSDEIGM

-232 DPTFTAD
+232 DPTSTAD

-251 EDIEHTIRD
+251 EAIEHTIRD

-296 DEEECNEYGGCCDQ
+296 DEDECCDCCDQ
-310 DCCNCDDGYCDQDL
+310 DC

-359 MIRNKLNFSDVN
+359 MIRNKLNFSDIN
-371 LIPGLTTRPLLTTCN
+371 LIPGLTAPLLTTCN

-400 SNTPLGGRVTIG
+400 PNTPLGGRVTIG

-481 EGWSISDHHFMPND
+481 EGWSISSPNFNPNE
-495 AIISKLAE
+495 AIIGTLAE
-503 LTSSYVNGA
+503 LTSSYINGA

-533 EWYNNMPEEAIAR
+533 EWYNNMPEEAIER

>member
-39 INKTLKIPSVKSNSR
+39 LNKTLKIPGVKTNNNR
-54 EETFSSVFTNNVL
+54 KETFGLVFTNNVL
-67 SCPIDFVSIDVTT
+67 SCPIDFVSIVITT
-80 RQYPLN
+80 RLYPLN

-96 YNDAISH
+96 HNDAIEH
-103 MDIDMSDY
+103 MGIDMSDY
-111 CHHKITI
+111 CNHKITI
-118 SSVGLYT
+118 SSAGLYT
-125 RKFSKWIMDVA
+125 RRFSKWVMDAA

-148 FAGNH
+148 FASNH
-153 APDFIAAFDEVLD
+153 VPDFIAAFDEVLD

-192 SDTATKDSDDIGM
+192 SDATKDTKDSDDIGM

-211 NPKDANKIIKTVTDF
+211 NPKDTNKIIKTVTDF

-232 DPTFTAD
+232 DPTSTAD

-251 EDIEHTIRD
+251 EAIEHTIRD
-260 IEQETADDDGI
+260 IEQDNATDDDGI

-296 DEEECNEYGGCCDQ
+296 DEEEYDECCNCYNQ
-310 DCCNCDDGYCDQDL
+310 DCCECDGY
-324 CKCDDYDNGRIF
+324 DNDRIF
-336 ADMLKYLISTS
+336 ADMLKQLIVTS
-347 IDSKLMNNMNNH
+347 IDSKLLNNINNH
-359 MIRNKLNFSDVN
+359 MIRNRGMNFYCN
-371 LIPGLTTRPLLTTCN
+371 MIPGLTASLLNTCR
-386 IMLSMSPFKVTASK
+386 IMLFMSPFKVTASK
-400 SNTPLGGRVTIG
+400 PNTPLGGKVTIG
-412 VYNRENGKSYY
+412 VYSRENGKTYFS
-423 NQVFDFSE
+423 QEFDFSE
-431 LTIEDVDTVKGI
+431 LTFEDVDAVKGI

-470 LDAMFFAIGFA
+470 LNTMFFAIRFA
-481 EGWSISDHHFMPND
+481 EGWPISNLNFNPSYAVMD
-495 AIISKLAE
+495 KLAE
-503 LTSSYVNGA
+503 LVSSYNIGA

-533 EWYNNMPEEAIAR
+533 EWYNNIPEEDIAR
-546 FGDDWDDYDDD
+546 FSIGWDE
-557 DEDDEDADY
+557 DEDDEDEDADC
-566 DDIMSET
+566 DDITSET

>member
-1 MARNN
+1 MARND

-25 IKALRYDDHDLVAQ
+25 IKTLRYDDHDLVDQ

-54 EETFSSVFTNNVL
+54 EETFSSVFTNNIL
-67 SCPIDFVSIDVTT
+67 SCPIDFVSITVTT
-80 RQYPLN
+80 WLYPLN
-86 TVIYTFDVMY
+86 TTIYTFDIMY

-125 RKFSKWIMDVA
+125 RKFSKWIVDVA

-166 ERKAEGIDINEL
+166 KRKAEGIDINEL

-192 SDTATKDSDDIGM
+192 SDTATTKDTKDSDDIGM

-211 NPKDANKIIKTVTDF
+211 NPEDANKIIKTVTDF

-232 DPTFTAD
+232 DPTSTAD

-251 EDIEHTIRD
+251 EAIEHTIRD
-260 IEQETADDDGI
+260 IEKENDTDDDGI

-296 DEEECNEYGGCCDQ
+296 DEDECCDCCDQ
-310 DCCNCDDGYCDQDL
+310 DC

-359 MIRNKLNFSDVN
+359 MIRNKLNFSDIN
-371 LIPGLTTRPLLTTCN
+371 LIPGLTAPLLTTCN

-400 SNTPLGGRVTIG
+400 PNTPLGGRVTIG

-443 DMSESSR
+443 DMSEFSR

-481 EGWSISDHHFMPND
+481 EGWSISSPNFNPNET
-495 AIISKLAE
+495 IIGKLAE
-503 LTSSYVNGA
+503 LTTSYVNGA

-533 EWYNNMPEEAIAR
+533 EWYNNMPEEAIER
-546 FGDDWDDYDDD
+546 FGDDWDDYD
-557 DEDDEDADY
+557 DDEDADY
-566 DDIMSET
+566 DDIMSEM

>member
-1 MARNN
+1 MARND

-25 IKALRYDDHDLVAQ
+25 IKTLRYDDHDLVDQ

-54 EETFSSVFTNNVL
+54 EETFSSVFTNNIL
-67 SCPIDFVSIDVTT
+67 SCPIDFVSITVTT
-80 RQYPLN
+80 RLYPLN
-86 TVIYTFDVMY
+86 TTIYTFDIMY

-125 RKFSKWIMDVA
+125 RKFSKWIVDVA

-192 SDTATKDSDDIGM
+192 SDTATKDSDDVGM

-211 NPKDANKIIKTVTDF
+211 NPDDANKIIKTVTDF

-232 DPTFTAD
+232 DPTSTAD

-251 EDIEHTIRD
+251 EAIEHTIRD

-296 DEEECNEYGGCCDQ
+296 DEDECCDCCDQ
-310 DCCNCDDGYCDQDL
+310 DC

-359 MIRNKLNFSDVN
+359 MIRNKLNFSDIN
-371 LIPGLTTRPLLTTCN
+371 LIPGLTAPLLTTCN
-386 IMLSMSPFKVTASK
+386 IMLSMSPFKVTVSK
-400 SNTPLGGRVTIG
+400 PNTPLGGRVTIG

-481 EGWSISDHHFMPND
+481 EGWSISSPNFNPNET
-495 AIISKLAE
+495 IIGKLAE
-503 LTSSYVNGA
+503 LTTSYVNGA

-533 EWYNNMPEEAIAR
+533 EWYNNMPEEAIER
-546 FGDDWDDYDDD
+546 FGDDWDDYD
-557 DEDDEDADY
+557 DDEDADY

>member
-1 MARNN
+1 MARND

-25 IKALRYDDHDLVAQ
+25 IKTLRYDDHDLVDQ

-54 EETFSSVFTNNVL
+54 EETFHTIFTNNVL
-67 SCPIDFVSIDVTT
+67 SCPIDFVSITVTT
-80 RQYPLN
+80 RLYPLN
-86 TVIYTFDVMY
+86 TVIYTFDIMY
-96 YNDAISH
+96 YNDAIRH
-103 MDIDMSDY
+103 MGIPMPDY

-125 RKFSKWIMDVA
+125 RKFSKWIVDVA

-148 FAGNH
+148 FAGKH

-166 ERKAEGIDINEL
+166 ERKAEGIDINGL

-192 SDTATKDSDDIGM
+192 SDVTTKDTKDSDDVGM

-232 DPTFTAD
+232 DPTSTAD

-251 EDIEHTIRD
+251 EAIEHTIRD
-260 IEQETADDDGI
+260 IEQENDTDDDGI

-296 DEEECNEYGGCCDQ
+296 DEEECCDCCDQ
-310 DCCNCDDGYCDQDL
+310 DC

-359 MIRNKLNFSDVN
+359 MIRNKLNFSDIN
-371 LIPGLTTRPLLTTCN
+371 LIPGLTTLLTTCN

-400 SNTPLGGRVTIG
+400 PNTPLGGRVTIG

-431 LTIEDVDTVKGI
+431 LTLEDVDTVKYI

-470 LDAMFFAIGFA
+470 LDAIFFAIGFA
-481 EGWSISDHHFMPND
+481 EGWSISDPHFNPNG
-495 AIISKLAE
+495 AIINKLAE
-503 LTSSYVNGA
+503 LTSSYINGA

-533 EWYNNMPEEAIAR
+533 EWYNNMPEEAIER
-546 FGDDWDDYDDD
+546 FGDDWDDYD
-557 DEDDEDADY
+557 DDEDADY

>member
-1 MARNN
+1 MARND

-25 IKALRYDDHDLVAQ
+25 IKALRYDDHDLVDQ

-67 SCPIDFVSIDVTT
+67 SCPIDFVSITVTT
-80 RQYPLN
+80 RLYPLN
-86 TVIYTFDVMY
+86 TVIYAFDIMY
-96 YNDAISH
+96 YNDAIRH
-103 MDIDMSDY
+103 MGIPMPDY

-125 RKFSKWIMDVA
+125 RKFSKWIVDVA

-166 ERKAEGIDINEL
+166 ERKAEGIDINGL
-178 YGADIPANDTEGDT
+178 YGADIPANDTEGDM
-192 SDTATKDSDDIGM
+192 SDTATKDSDEIGM

-232 DPTFTAD
+232 DPTSTAD

-251 EDIEHTIRD
+251 EAIEHTIRD

-296 DEEECNEYGGCCDQ
+296 DEDECCDCCDQ
-310 DCCNCDDGYCDQDL
+310 DC

-359 MIRNKLNFSDVN
+359 MIRNKLNFSDIN
-371 LIPGLTTRPLLTTCN
+371 LIPGLTAPLLTTCN

-400 SNTPLGGRVTIG
+400 PNTPLGGRVTIG

-431 LTIEDVDTVKGI
+431 LTLEDVDTVKGI

-481 EGWSISDHHFMPND
+481 EGWSISSPNFNPNE
-495 AIISKLAE
+495 AIIGTLAE
-503 LTSSYVNGA
+503 LTSSYINGA

-533 EWYNNMPEEAIAR
+533 EWYNNMPEEAIER

>member
-1 MARNN
+1 MARND

-25 IKALRYDDHDLVAQ
+25 IKTLRYDDHDLVDQ

-54 EETFSSVFTNNVL
+54 EETFHTIFTNNVL
-67 SCPIDFVSIDVTT
+67 SCPIDFVSITVTT
-80 RQYPLN
+80 RLYPLN
-86 TVIYTFDVMY
+86 TVIYTFDIMY
-96 YNDAISH
+96 YNDAIRH
-103 MDIDMSDY
+103 MGIPMPDY

-125 RKFSKWIMDVA
+125 RKFSKWIVDVA

-166 ERKAEGIDINEL
+166 ERKAEGIDINGL

-211 NPKDANKIIKTVTDF
+211 NPEDANKIIKTVTDF

-232 DPTFTAD
+232 DPTSTAD

-251 EDIEHTIRD
+251 EAIEHTIRD

-296 DEEECNEYGGCCDQ
+296 DEEECCDCCDQ
-310 DCCNCDDGYCDQDL
+310 DC

-359 MIRNKLNFSDVN
+359 MIRNKLNFSDIN
-371 LIPGLTTRPLLTTCN
+371 LIPGLTAPLLTTCN

-400 SNTPLGGRVTIG
+400 PNTPLSGRVTIG

-481 EGWSISDHHFMPND
+481 EGWSISDPHFNPNG
-495 AIISKLAE
+495 AIINKLAE
-503 LTSSYVNGA
+503 LTSSYINGA

-533 EWYNNMPEEAIAR
+533 EWYNNMPEEAIER
-546 FGDDWDDYDDD
+546 FGDDWGDYDD
-557 DEDDEDADY
+557 DDEDADY

>member
-1 MARNN
+1 MARND

-25 IKALRYDDHDLVAQ
+25 IKTLRYDDHDLVDQ

-54 EETFSSVFTNNVL
+54 EETFHTIFTNNVL
-67 SCPIDFVSIDVTT
+67 SCPIDFVSITVTT
-80 RQYPLN
+80 RLYPLN
-86 TVIYTFDVMY
+86 TVIYTFDIMY
-96 YNDAISH
+96 YNDAIRH
-103 MDIDMSDY
+103 MGIPMPDY

-125 RKFSKWIMDVA
+125 RKFSKWIVDVA

-148 FAGNH
+148 FAGKH

-166 ERKAEGIDINEL
+166 ERKAEGIDINGL

-192 SDTATKDSDDIGM
+192 SDVTTKDTKDSDDVGM

-232 DPTFTAD
+232 DPTSTAD

-251 EDIEHTIRD
+251 EAIEHTIRD

-296 DEEECNEYGGCCDQ
+296 DEEECCDCCDQ
-310 DCCNCDDGYCDQDL
+310 DC

-371 LIPGLTTRPLLTTCN
+371 LIPGLTTRPLLATCN
-386 IMLSMSPFKVTASK
+386 IMLSMSPFKVTASRL
-400 SNTPLGGRVTIG
+400 NTPLGGRVTIG

-431 LTIEDVDTVKGI
+431 LTLEDVDTVKYI

-481 EGWSISDHHFMPND
+481 EGWSISDPHFNPNG
-495 AIISKLAE
+495 AIINKLAE
-503 LTSSYVNGA
+503 LTSSYINGA

-533 EWYNNMPEEAIAR
+533 EWYNNMPEEAFDR
-546 FGDDWDDYDDD
+546 FGDNWDDYDDD
-557 DEDDEDADY
+557 NEDADY

-573 NGYFMTDIDSKED
+573 NGYFMTDIDYKED

>member
-1 MARNN
+1 MARND

-25 IKALRYDDHDLVAQ
+25 IKALRYDDHDLVDQ

-80 RQYPLN
+80 RLYPLN
-86 TVIYTFDVMY
+86 TVIYTFDIMY
-96 YNDAISH
+96 YNDAIRH
-103 MDIDMSDY
+103 MGIPMPDY

-125 RKFSKWIMDVA
+125 RKFSKWIVDVA

-148 FAGNH
+148 FAGKH

-166 ERKAEGIDINEL
+166 ERKAEGIDINGL
-178 YGADIPANDTEGDT
+178 YGADIPANDTTEGDT
-192 SDTATKDSDDIGM
+192 SDATNGSDDVGM

-232 DPTFTAD
+232 DPTSTAD
-239 DLMDKINSFLDA
+239 DLMDKISSFLDA
-251 EDIEHTIRD
+251 ETIEHTIRD
-260 IEQETADDDGI
+260 IEQENDTDDDGI

-296 DEEECNEYGGCCDQ
+296 DEDECCDCCDQ
-310 DCCNCDDGYCDQDL
+310 DC

-359 MIRNKLNFSDVN
+359 MIRNKLNFSDIN
-371 LIPGLTTRPLLTTCN
+371 LIPGLTAPLLTTCN

-400 SNTPLGGRVTIG
+400 PNTPLGGRVTIG

-481 EGWSISDHHFMPND
+481 EGWSISSPNFNPNE
-495 AIISKLAE
+495 AIIGTLAE
-503 LTSSYVNGA
+503 LTSSYINGA

-533 EWYNNMPEEAIAR
+533 EWYNNMPEEAIER
-546 FGDDWDDYDDD
+546 FGDDWDDYD

-566 DDIMSET
+566 DDIISET